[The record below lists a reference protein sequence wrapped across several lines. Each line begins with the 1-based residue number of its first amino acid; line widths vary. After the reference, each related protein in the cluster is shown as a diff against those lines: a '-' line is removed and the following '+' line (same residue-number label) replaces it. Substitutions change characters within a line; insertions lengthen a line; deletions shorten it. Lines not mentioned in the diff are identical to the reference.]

1 MPERKWCEGLAVGI
15 VLGAAA
21 SLIFLVWSVPEFRSI
36 ESAMDYYIHGQ
47 SEVPPDI
54 SQITSD
60 SHFWFLDLKGW
71 IYAEDS
77 LAQWLMFFV
86 GAGAAL
92 ISLFALYW
100 LKRTW
105 FEANRAADAAVLQL
119 QAARDRD
126 ANELRAYLSVEPLGI
141 RHLIGNQST
150 KGHVLVKNVG
160 RLPAK
165 NVSIIVRMKICE
177 RDEWQPDECRVA
189 KPSSRT
195 IHPDAT
201 MSQGSISDD
210 DILAKCVI
218 QKSGYIFVWG
228 IAEYLDGYDNIR
240 FTRFCHRYARASHDR
255 SVDRATASREGLN
268 LITPDKARYHE
279 TGNEAS

>member
-1 MPERKWCEGLAVGI
+1 MSDRRWIEGLATGL
-15 VLGAAA
+15 VLGTAV

-36 ESAMDYYIHGQ
+36 ESAQDHYINWKSASSPTIPHN
-47 SEVPPDI
+47 
-54 SQITSD
+54 TSD
-60 SHFWFLDLKGW
+60 SHFWLSEFRGW
-71 IYAEDS
+71 IYIEDS
-77 LAQWLMFFV
+77 LAQWLMFIV
-86 GAGAAL
+86 GAGATL
-92 ISLFALYW
+92 ISLSALHW

-105 FEANRAADAAVLQL
+105 IEAERAADAAVSQL
-119 QAARDRD
+119 LAARVRD

-165 NVSIIVRMKICE
+165 NVSIIVRMKMCE
-177 RDEWQPDECRVA
+177 RDEWRPDDCRLA

-201 MSQGSISDD
+201 MSQGSIADD
-210 DILAKCVI
+210 DILAKCVL

-228 IAEYLDGYDNIR
+228 IVEYLDGYDNLR
-240 FTRFCHRYARASHDR
+240 YTRFCHRYARASHDR

-268 LITPDKARYHE
+268 LINADKARYHE